1 MRQILVGLDIR
12 TVLPPVLLLRYVE
25 VPVVPG
31 HGSPVIAPASS
42 VRHYDVGAVLQ
53 VRNSPPVSVFTL
65 QRSDHHSPPP
75 NIVTTV
81 RLGL

>member
-42 VRHYDVGAVLQ
+42 VRHYDVGAVCSLTSQ
-53 VRNSPPVSVFTL
+53 NSPPVSVFSL
-65 QRSDHHSPPP
+65 HSTM
-75 NIVTTV
+75 I
-81 RLGL
+81 

>member
-53 VRNSPPVSVFTL
+53 VRTL
-65 QRSDHHSPPP
+65 HQCQSSLYNDLIITRFHL
-75 NIVTTV
+75 T
-81 RLGL
+81 

>member
-1 MRQILVGLDIR
+1 MRQIPVGLDIT
-12 TVLPPVLLLRYVE
+12 TVSPPVLMLSHIE

-53 VRNSPPVSVFTL
+53 VRNSPPVSVSTL
-65 QRSDHHSPPP
+65 QRSDHHSSPP